1 MNNLAIPTNT
11 FPSLLGRSIF
21 DDFFGKNTVNLENML
36 NRTTAGYP
44 VADIYTNEVG
54 DTVMD
59 FALAGFSKEEL
70 NVEVKPE
77 DNTITVSAQATL
89 TEGETESRRIARRSF
104 QKTYVNYNN
113 KLDLTAVAAT
123 YENGLLTVT
132 LPQLAEV
139 APLAIEIK

>member
-1 MNNLAIPTNT
+1 M
-11 FPSLLGRSIF
+11 F
-21 DDFFGKNTVNLENML
+21 

-44 VADIYTNEVG
+44 VADIYTNEIG

-77 DNTITVSAQATL
+77 DNTITVSAQASL
-89 TEGETESRRIARRSF
+89 AEGETDSRRIARRSF

-132 LPQLAEV
+132 LPQSAEV
-139 APLAIEIK
+139 APLAIEIQ